1 MGHMTSTE
9 TVAMISLVHVG
20 DSAPRAW
27 GGARKKVALSA
38 KVGDAVCIRGPWGMG
53 PGCL

>member
-1 MGHMTSTE
+1 MWMPQLIRAAAGIPT
-9 TVAMISLVHVG
+9 AG
-20 DSAPRAW
+20 RAW